1 MKTIIRVKRQ
11 PGNFTIIP
19 NEVLRDKMSLRAKG
33 LLCLILSCVDDW
45 VVTKAWV
52 AKHCTEG
59 RDAVNYA
66 FNELAELGY
75 ASVEQEKDTAGR
87 FIQQVWTFRDHSNR
101 DGDSAQKPVESEESR
116 SLENNHTSAENQS
129 LENTRSSAEN
139 QSLETAHWKSAPK
152 NTIEEDQLRNTCGD
166 AAKVRQRNPLCDT
179 LAQVCGMDIEC
190 MTADEWA
197 KVGIAIAAITKAQP
211 NVTAKDIQSHAMN
224 YRTLFKDTVLTA
236 LALRNHWGATA
247 SKSSLRGLSSQ
258 SGVHTPNDVQN
269 LKEAISGHVANPRW
283 GTVYAGTI
291 SPKQQREYDQ
301 MVARYAEM
309 SQTEGGK

>member
-19 NEVLRDKMSLRAKG
+19 NEVLRDKMSFRAKG
-33 LLCLILSCVDDW
+33 LLCLILSCTDDW
-45 VVTKAWV
+45 VFTKAWV

-87 FIQQVWTFRDHSNR
+87 FIKQVWTFRDHSNR
-101 DGDSAQKPVESEESR
+101 DVDSAQKPVESEESR
-116 SLENNHTSAENQS
+116 SLENNQSSAENQS

-152 NTIEEDQLRNTCGD
+152 NTIEEDQLRNICGG
-166 AAKVRQRNPLCDT
+166 AAKVRQRNPLSDAV
-179 LAQVCGMDIEC
+179 AQVCGMDIEC

-211 NVTAKDIQSHAMN
+211 NVTVKDIRSHAMN
-224 YRTLFKDTVLTA
+224 YRTLFKDAALTP
-236 LALRNHWGATA
+236 LALRSHWGATA

-258 SGVHTPNDVQN
+258 SGVHTPNDLQN
-269 LKEAISGHVANPRW
+269 LREKIYEHYANPRF
-283 GTVYAGTI
+283 GTMFARDIT
-291 SPKQQREYDQ
+291 PKMQEQYDQ
-301 MVARYAEM
+301 LVARYAEM